1 MLKKVKLRRKA
12 LPEVNNM
19 SKWNFY
25 TSKELKPSGW
35 LRRQLEI
42 QAEGLSGNLHKIW
55 PDIRCSGWI
64 GGDREG
70 WERVPYWLDGFIPLA
85 YLLED
90 EELISTA
97 KRYIDAIVG
106 AQDSDGWICPCK
118 KEERAKYDTW
128 AIQLICK
135 TLKVYY
141 DCSSDE
147 RIPDVIYRVLK
158 NYYGMLKS
166 GESKLTKWA
175 KYRWFET
182 FISLNFLYEKYK
194 EDWIK
199 DLAKI
204 IKEQGFD
211 YNKVTQSWKKPS
223 HNWLRKTHIVN
234 ITMMLKS
241 EAVSHELLG
250 EEYTDNAER
259 LRKILD
265 KYNGTAFEGFT
276 GDEVLSGL
284 DPTRGTEC
292 CAVVEQMYSYEEI
305 FAHTGDNKW
314 AERLEVL
321 GFNALPAT
329 LSEDMWTHQYVQ
341 QVNQIACRKTM
352 IMAPWSTNGPY
363 AHTFGLEPNF
373 GCCTA
378 NFNQGW
384 PKFAL
389 SAFMHR
395 DNTIIS
401 AVMLP
406 SVLKDKGVTI
416 RLETN
421 YPFENKMHYYIDAE
435 RDFDFVIR
443 IPSFARKLKVNG
455 EEKENKDLRFAIA
468 QGKTE
473 IEVEFQAT
481 PYLKKRP
488 RELYALQMGSLL
500 FSFPV
505 AYEKKMR
512 EYTKKGVERKFPYC
526 DYQFIGKTPWNYAY
540 SDEEFEV
547 HFNGIGNIP
556 FSQENPPVT
565 VKANMQ
571 QIDWGLKFPYRSIA
585 RKAPKSREPI
595 TEVQSAELCPY
606 GCARLR
612 MTEMPVLSK

>member
-1 MLKKVKLRRKA
+1 M
-12 LPEVNNM
+12 N
-19 SKWNFY
+19 KWNFY
-25 TSKELKPSGW
+25 TSKELKPEGW

-55 PDIRCSGWI
+55 PDIRDSAWI

-85 YLLED
+85 YLLEN
-90 EELISTA
+90 EELIATS
-97 KRYIDAIVG
+97 KKYIDAIVS
-106 AQDSDGWICPCK
+106 AQEEDGWICPCE
-118 KEERAKYDTW
+118 KEKRAKYDTW

-141 DCSSDE
+141 DCSGDE
-147 RIPDVIYRVLK
+147 RIQEIIYKVLK
-158 NYYGMLKS
+158 NYYVLLKN
-166 GESKLTKWA
+166 GEIKLFKWA
-175 KYRWFET
+175 KFRWFET
-182 FISLNFLYEKYK
+182 FISLNFLNEKYN
-194 EDWIK
+194 EEWIK

-211 YNKVTQSWKKPS
+211 YNTATESWKKPS

-250 EEYTDNAER
+250 EEYTDNAEK
-259 LRKILD
+259 LRTILD

-305 FAHTGDNKW
+305 FAKTGDNKW
-314 AERLEVL
+314 AERLEML
-321 GFNALPAT
+321 AFNALPAT

-341 QVNQIACRKTM
+341 QVNQIACQKTM

-384 PKFAL
+384 PKFTL
-389 SAFMHR
+389 SAFMHSG
-395 DNTIIS
+395 TKIINS
-401 AVMLP
+401 VMLP
-406 SVLKDKGVTI
+406 SVLKADGVTI
-416 RLETN
+416 RLETD
-421 YPFENKMHYYIDAE
+421 YPFNNKMHYYIDAQK
-435 RDFDFVIR
+435 DFDFIIR
-443 IPSFARKLKVNG
+443 VPSFAKNLKVNG
-455 EEKENKDLRFAIA
+455 KKAETKDLEFAISI
-468 QGKTE
+468 GKTE
-473 IEVEFQAT
+473 IEIEFTAT
-481 PYLKKRP
+481 PYFKERP
-488 RELYALQMGSLL
+488 NKLYALQMGSLL
-500 FSFPV
+500 FSVPV
-505 AYEKKMR
+505 AYEKEMR

-526 DYQFIGKTPWNYAY
+526 DYQFIPKTSWNYGYAD
-540 SDEEFEV
+540 SDFEIIQ
-547 HFNGIGNIP
+547 NKISDIP
-556 FSQENPPVT
+556 FSQANPPVSI
-565 VKANMQ
+565 KANMRL
-571 QIDWGLKFPYRSIA
+571 INWGLKFPYRSIA
-585 RKAPKSREPI
+585 RKTPKSRKPI
-595 TEVQSAELCPY
+595 SEVKQIELYPY

-612 MTEMPVLSK
+612 MTEMPLID